1 LTLEQQECGFYLP
14 NVPLIGV
21 GYSKE
26 AGPQA
31 KALGATKALIVTDK
45 GLAQLGVVA
54 TKIKAQLVTAL
65 CLLVVFASTYF
76 ACLWIAMALTP

>member
-1 LTLEQQECGFYLP
+1 LTLEQQVCGFYRP
-14 NVPLIGV
+14 NAPLIGV

-45 GLAQLGVVA
+45 GLAQLGVA

-76 ACLWIAMALTP
+76 ASRWIAMALTP

>member
-1 LTLEQQECGFYLP
+1 LTLEQQVCGFYRP

-45 GLAQLGVVA
+45 GLAQLGVA

-76 ACLWIAMALTP
+76 ASRWIAMALTP

>member
-1 LTLEQQECGFYLP
+1 MTLEQQVCGFYRP

-45 GLAQLGVVA
+45 GLAQLGVA

-76 ACLWIAMALTP
+76 ASRWIAMALTP

>member
-1 LTLEQQECGFYLP
+1 LTLENQVCGFYIP

-21 GYSKE
+21 GSSKG

-31 KALGATKALIVTDK
+31 KALGTTKALIVTDK
-45 GLAQLGVVA
+45 ALAQLGVA

-76 ACLWIAMALTP
+76 ASRWIAMALTP